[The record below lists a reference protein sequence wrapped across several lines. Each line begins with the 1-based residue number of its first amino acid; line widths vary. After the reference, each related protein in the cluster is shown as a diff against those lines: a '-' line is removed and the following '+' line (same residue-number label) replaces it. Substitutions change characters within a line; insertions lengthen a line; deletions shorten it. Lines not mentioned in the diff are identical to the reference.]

1 MYGSGKS
8 FAYLPLI
15 AKKVHRND
23 PFRDLASHRR
33 HLLMLRMVGV
43 PVEGIAIGKNGH

>member
-1 MYGSGKS
+1 MYGPSKS

-15 AKKVHRND
+15 TKKIHGNY

-43 PVEGIAIGKNGH
+43 PVQGIAIGKNSH